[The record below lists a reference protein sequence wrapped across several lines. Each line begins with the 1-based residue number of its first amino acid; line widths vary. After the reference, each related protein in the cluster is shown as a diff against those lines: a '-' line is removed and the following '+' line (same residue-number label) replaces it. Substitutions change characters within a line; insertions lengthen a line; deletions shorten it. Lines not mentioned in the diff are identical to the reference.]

1 MSARASF
8 VLGLCLLLG
17 FSALGGL
24 IYKASMYVKMTER
37 SVSVN
42 GLSEQIRMADQVIW
56 PISFTIAADE
66 LGDLYAKLDESAA
79 KISDYLVA
87 QGVDA
92 AAISLAMPQVT
103 DKLAD
108 RYNSQP
114 IAGPRYTAIHTVTIF
129 SDDVAKIRSLMEKVS
144 DLGKM
149 GIVLNTRNYEQPIE
163 YSFNGLNELKPLMVE
178 EATKNARAVAE
189 KFAADSHSRLGKIKQ
204 ATQGQFSISDR
215 DRNNPHIKKIRVVST
230 VEYYLAD

>member
-37 SVSVN
+37 SVSVK